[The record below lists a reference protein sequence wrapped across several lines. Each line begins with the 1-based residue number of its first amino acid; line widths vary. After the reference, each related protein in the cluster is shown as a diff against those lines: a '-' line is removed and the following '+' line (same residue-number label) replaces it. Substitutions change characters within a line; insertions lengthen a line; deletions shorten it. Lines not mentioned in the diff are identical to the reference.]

1 MGDELEFDT
10 AGALTE
16 ISGSL
21 FSNSESE
28 DSGDVKLEDNPEP
41 TEGASASE
49 DASAKPAAEVSEET
63 PAAPAA
69 EGAKPAPRTWRPE
82 AAAAWASLPP
92 TVQEEVLKREEEIF
106 RGIEQYKTHANYGRE
121 IQQAMAPYEPI
132 LQRFNATPAQ
142 AVSQLMGLQQ
152 VLLSGT
158 AAEKRQLVEGVI
170 RTYGI
175 DMGQPGEEAPYTD
188 PQVADLRAKLAAIES
203 NQQRAEAEKQASIR
217 ATLKA
222 ELDAFATDP
231 AHPYFD
237 EVADDIGAL
246 LRGGGAKGLKD
257 AYEKAVWANP
267 VTRAKEQSR
276 ALAEAQAKDKKEAE
290 ERAAQARKATSAN
303 VRSNAKTVSSTAPLG
318 SIDDTLAATLR
329 DLKSRSQ

>member
-1 MGDELEFDT
+1 MDDELEFDT

-21 FSNSESE
+21 FGAS
-28 DSGDVKLEDNPEP
+28 EP
-41 TEGASASE
+41 TDTDDVQLDDKVEASEGGESSDSASK
-49 DASAKPAAEVSEET
+49 KPAAEVPEET
-63 PAAPAA
+63 PTAPAA

-82 AAAAWASLPP
+82 AAAAWATLPP

-121 IQQAMAPYEPI
+121 IQQAMAPFEPI

-175 DMGQPGEEAPYTD
+175 DMGQPGEEPPYTD

-231 AHPYFD
+231 ANPYFD